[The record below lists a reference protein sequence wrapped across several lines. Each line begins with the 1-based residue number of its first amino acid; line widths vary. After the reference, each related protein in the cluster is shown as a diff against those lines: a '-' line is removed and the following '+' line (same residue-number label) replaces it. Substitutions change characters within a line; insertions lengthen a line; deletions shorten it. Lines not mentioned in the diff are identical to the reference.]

1 MYIKLN
7 KQVDIKRRHK
17 MTTKTTKT
25 TKTIK
30 VSHDLILSTEQA
42 IDRYHLLAKKAEAME
57 DMGLKEYI
65 EETKELVENLQT
77 GKPVEKME
85 LKYFIEDIT
94 NHWGFYVEGKQ

>member
-1 MYIKLN
+1 
-7 KQVDIKRRHK
+7 

>member
-1 MYIKLN
+1 MEA
-7 KQVDIKRRHK
+7 
-17 MTTKTTKT
+17 M
-25 TKTIK
+25 
-30 VSHDLILSTEQA
+30 
-42 IDRYHLLAKKAEAME
+42 EAME

-94 NHWGFYVEGKQ
+94 NHWGFYVEGK

>member
-1 MYIKLN
+1 M
-7 KQVDIKRRHK
+7 
-17 MTTKTTKT
+17 T

-57 DMGLKEYI
+57 DVEDLGLKEYI

-85 LKYFIEDIT
+85 LKCFIEDIT
-94 NHWGFYVEGKQ
+94 NHWGFYVEGK